1 MQVVV
6 RENINAVKTRL
17 EDETLFFVRDNLDNR
32 DEILESEYKS
42 ICTVDEM
49 SRYENPKPKEL
60 MRKLPDPVGAN
71 HGLDELGYVCRDL
84 HIEQTNTDARIET
97 FSGADVLGTRLEPR
111 KTATAAEVEA
121 AHGA

>member
-1 MQVVV
+1 MICDKSRPEFIEEMRLEGLPAIKTDGGVGSV

-84 HIEQTNTDARIET
+84 Q
-97 FSGADVLGTRLEPR
+97 
-111 KTATAAEVEA
+111 
-121 AHGA
+121 